1 MRDIRSDGNPPPELL
16 PPKTHQGEQEELPQ
30 EAVALLPV
38 PSFLL
43 PSPNPQSPLLACAAL
58 ITLPCYLTGF
68 PWAVE
73 FSPAFLDPASDL

>member
-1 MRDIRSDGNPPPELL
+1 MRKIRSDESPPPELL
-16 PPKTHQGEQEELPQ
+16 PLRTHQGKQEGLPQ
-30 EAVALLPV
+30 EAAALLPV